1 MQVVCFIQVTK
12 LVRSNEL
19 SVTDRQLV
27 FEAIGFKFLAR
38 LLRTGNSF
46 SLHDEYY
53 YYYLFLSKGIR
64 LFVCFRVV
72 KAAHSF

>member
-27 FEAIGFKFLAR
+27 FEAIGFKFLTR

-46 SLHDEYY
+46 SLH
-53 YYYLFLSKGIR
+53 YYYLFLSKGIC